1 MHMNLKALITTFVLG
16 SSTMASADSVTFTGS
31 VSVNL
36 GGSTSARPAPMPA
49 PAPVVVRDHR
59 VVAQDPCATPAP
71 APAPV
76 VVYQPPA
83 PRPVIIHQPPQPVW
97 SGPFYDPHNTRL
109 GGDSSSY
116 TGTWG
121 HSAIKFRPVMNR
133 GNWYGYQTR
142 TPTQSWFEMTEA
154 TRIDNGRLFMHPRDN
169 GYYRALKIQTLG
181 NGGSNIVQVR
191 IDFKDKL
198 TGKKGYQIVK
208 LNQRLD
214 RNHQSLTIDLDG
226 DYRQL
231 ERIIVYGQ
239 TDRGSAIKLLAM

>member
-1 MHMNLKALITTFVLG
+1 MNLKALITTLVLG

-31 VSVNL
+31 VSVSL
-36 GGSTSARPAPMPA
+36 GGSTARPAPLPA
-49 PAPVVVRDHR
+49 PAPVIVRDHR
-59 VVAQDPCATPAP
+59 TVAQDPCATP

-83 PRPVIIHQPPQPVW
+83 PTPVIVHHQPQPLPPVW

-121 HSAIKFRPVMNR
+121 QSTIKFRPAT
-133 GNWYGYQTR
+133 WHGYSYNERR
-142 TPTQSWFEMTEA
+142 TQNWFEMTEA

-169 GYYRALKIQTLG
+169 GYYRALKIQALG
-181 NGGSNIVQVR
+181 NGSSNIVQVR
-191 IDFKDKL
+191 IDFKDKH
-198 TGKKGYQIVK
+198 TGMKGFQIVK
-208 LNQRLD
+208 LNQQINRY
-214 RNHQSLTIDLDG
+214 NPSLTIDLDG
-226 DYRQL
+226 NYRQIN
-231 ERIIVYGQ
+231 RIIVYGQ